1 MSLATQLKN
10 FLKATSVL
18 KDKGSVLGSL
28 CQPFGVFIMKEHFD
42 VLSEEEKLDGIY
54 HALESLL
61 SRIEA
66 LEDNQ
71 GRTKSQ
77 AAPIKKKSKIEAY
90 IKSAFVKQRNK
101 WERQNAKR
109 FDIPMEDVI
118 AHFMEIRSFVE
129 NFNTW
134 NETGD
139 DDYKPTIYSDG
150 EEVSME
156 SFHTSTLGKW
166 REMQEQRK
174 EQKRNANIAG
184 GKPTDLA
191 PDGST
196 WPEWIK
202 KQRERKG
209 ANNVQG

>member
-1 MSLATQLKN
+1 MNEQFESLEQ
-10 FLKATSVL
+10 
-18 KDKGSVLGSL
+18 
-28 CQPFGVFIMKEHFD
+28 
-42 VLSEEEKLDGIY
+42 EEKIDAIFYGME
-54 HALESLL
+54 ALL

-71 GRTKSQ
+71 GRAKSQ

-90 IKSAFVKQRNK
+90 IKSAFLKQRNK

-109 FDIPMEDVI
+109 FNIPMDDVI
-118 AHFMEIRSFVE
+118 SYFMSIESFVE

-150 EEVSME
+150 EEESMS

-166 REMQEQRK
+166 REMQELRK

-184 GKPTDLA
+184 GKPSRLA

-196 WPEWIK
+196 WSEYIK
-202 KQRERKG
+202 KQREQKG
-209 ANNVQG
+209 LNNVQS